1 MEKKVGSHD
10 RLLERLGEWDKTK
23 TPADTAIE
31 VFIRETCAA
40 HPDEPRDI
48 PIIRALIR
56 FRVPVSPNQPS
67 GISADQAGN
76 GTTPLALRPHPL
88 IRGWGLAC
96 NPVAEIRTKPLLNS
110 LVKRF
115 TSVTC
120 VIR

>member
-56 FRVPVSPNQPS
+56 FQDFDLDYSDSQESEFLYRLTS
-67 GISADQAGN
+67 
-76 GTTPLALRPHPL
+76 
-88 IRGWGLAC
+88 
-96 NPVAEIRTKPLLNS
+96 LLES
-110 LVKRF
+110 RLTRLEMEPP
-115 TSVTC
+115 
-120 VIR
+120 R